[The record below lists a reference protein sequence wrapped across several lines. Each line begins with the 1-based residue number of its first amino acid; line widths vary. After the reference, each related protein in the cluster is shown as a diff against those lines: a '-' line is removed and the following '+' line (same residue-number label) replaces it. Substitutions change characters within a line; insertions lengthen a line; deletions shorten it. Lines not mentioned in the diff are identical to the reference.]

1 MTSHQLQLWLLPM
14 HDSRRPITFKE
25 ESIAKKL
32 SPIRA
37 NEYRISRGI
46 IREALSDHFGV
57 PPLDIP
63 LNAPQGKPPLLGEGW
78 GKINFSHCGD
88 ALLIG
93 WSDQNVGVDIERIDR
108 KFDAKSLLERFYSQE
123 EKDMLEHL
131 AKDEFRLNALK
142 LWVSK
147 ESAIKWQKGSVAI
160 DLSHWMIT
168 KDFTKAV
175 HKKLEI
181 ELRIYCRIYKS
192 WIIGVAHNSRNLNFN
207 QSINNFK
214 LESKT

>member
-1 MTSHQLQLWLLPM
+1 MTSHKLQLWLLPM
-14 HDSRRPITFKE
+14 DDSRKPITFKE
-25 ESIAKKL
+25 EAIANNL
-32 SPIRA
+32 SPIRGS
-37 NEYRISRGI
+37 EYRISRGI
-46 IREALSDHFGV
+46 IREALSDLFGV

-63 LNAPQGKPPLLGEGW
+63 LDAPQGEPPLLGEGW

-93 WSDQNVGVDIERIDR
+93 WSDQNIGVDIERIDR
-108 KFDAKSLLERFYSQE
+108 KFDAKSIAKRFYSQE
-123 EKDMLEHL
+123 ERDMLRGL
-131 AKDEFRLNALK
+131 DKDEFRLNALK

-147 ESAIKWQKGSVAI
+147 ESAIKWQKGSIAM
-160 DLSHWMIT
+160 DLSNWMIT

-181 ELRIYCRIYKS
+181 ELRIYYRVYKS

-207 QSINNFK
+207 PSINR
-214 LESKT
+214 L

>member
-1 MTSHQLQLWLLPM
+1 MISNQIKLWLIPM
-14 HDSRRPITFKE
+14 HDTRRAITSKE
-25 ESIAKKL
+25 DSIAKKL
-32 SPIRA
+32 SPIRG

-93 WSDQNVGVDIERIDR
+93 WSDQNIGVDIERIDR
-108 KFDAKSLLERFYSQE
+108 KFDAKSIAKRFYSQE
-123 EKDMLEHL
+123 ERDMLRGL
-131 AKDEFRLNALK
+131 DKDEFRLNALK

-168 KDFTKAV
+168 KDFKKAV

-181 ELRIYCRIYKS
+181 ELRIYYRIYKS
-192 WIIGVAHNSRNLNFN
+192 WIIGVAHNSRDLNVN
-207 QSINNFK
+207 PSING
-214 LESKT
+214 L

>member
-1 MTSHQLQLWLLPM
+1 M
-14 HDSRRPITFKE
+14 HDTRRAITSKE
-25 ESIAKKL
+25 DSIAKKL
-32 SPIRA
+32 SPIRG

-93 WSDQNVGVDIERIDR
+93 WSDQNIGVDIERIDR
-108 KFDAKSLLERFYSQE
+108 KFDAKSIAKRFYSQE
-123 EKDMLEHL
+123 ERDMLRGL
-131 AKDEFRLNALK
+131 DKDEFRLNALK

-168 KDFTKAV
+168 KDFKKAV

-181 ELRIYCRIYKS
+181 ELRIYYRIYKS
-192 WIIGVAHNSRNLNFN
+192 WIIGVAHNSSSLNLNPF
-207 QSINNFK
+207 INR
-214 LESKT
+214 L

>member
-1 MTSHQLQLWLLPM
+1 MISNQIQLWLIPM
-14 HDSRRPITFKE
+14 HDTRRAITSKE
-25 ESIAKKL
+25 DSIAKKL
-32 SPIRA
+32 SPIRG

-93 WSDQNVGVDIERIDR
+93 WSDQNIGVDIERIDR
-108 KFDAKSLLERFYSQE
+108 KFDAKSIAKRFYSQE
-123 EKDMLEHL
+123 ERDMLRGL
-131 AKDEFRLNALK
+131 DKDEFRLNALK

-168 KDFTKAV
+168 KDFKKAV
-175 HKKLEI
+175 HKKSEI
-181 ELRIYCRIYKS
+181 ELRIYYRIYKS
-192 WIIGVAHNSRNLNFN
+192 WIIGVAHNSRDLNVN
-207 QSINNFK
+207 PSING
-214 LESKT
+214 L

>member
-1 MTSHQLQLWLLPM
+1 MISNQIQLWLIPM
-14 HDSRRPITFKE
+14 HDTRRAITSKE
-25 ESIAKKL
+25 DSIARKL
-32 SPIRA
+32 SPIRG

-57 PPLDIP
+57 PPLEIP

-93 WSDQNVGVDIERIDR
+93 WSDQNIGVDIERIDR
-108 KFDAKSLLERFYSQE
+108 KFDAKSIAKRFYSQE
-123 EKDMLEHL
+123 ERDMLRGL
-131 AKDEFRLNALK
+131 DKDEFRLNALK

-147 ESAIKWQKGSVAI
+147 ESAIKWQKGSIAM
-160 DLSHWMIT
+160 DLSNWMIT

-181 ELRIYCRIYKS
+181 ELRIYYRVYKS
-192 WIIGVAHNSRNLNFN
+192 WIIAVAHNSRTLNLNP
-207 QSINNFK
+207 SINR
-214 LESKT
+214 L